1 LPIIIGVLPNLSAV
15 GFKTCMD
22 GNFRVST
29 ITSPWDPRTIFAIS
43 LGFGSF
49 DFAVAKGIDIAF
61 DLIVGRGGQLLLGL
75 IAYPVFTDV
84 LLYSMETQSATYAY
98 YAAVAFD
105 TVSVSTM
112 TQISKDLCQRP
123 KANRNLRIIL
133 VTSGLLLTSLYIV
146 SFPTLASAATGYT
159 TLQDAVV
166 PLLGDERTTVLWPGD
181 FQPCSFIIKD
191 GDRIPELHSN
201 ACITADSDFF
211 NRTTQYAQL
220 LPNSELEKL
229 LAKAKDGILY
239 KVPENTELR
248 AEGVRTIE

>member
-1 LPIIIGVLPNLSAV
+1 MDQIPLRNMDEEQSLQDEDELPPQNFRNFLYAQAQGITVALLSCLCLGLPIIIGVLPNLSAV

-43 LGFGSF
+43 LGFGSL

-61 DLIVGRGGQLLLGL
+61 DLIVGRGGQLLFGL

-133 VTSGLLLTSLYIV
+133 VTTGLLLTSLYIV

-159 TLQDAVV
+159 TLQDAVY
-166 PLLGDERTTVLWPGD
+166 RYSTT
-181 FQPCSFIIKD
+181 
-191 GDRIPELHSN
+191 
-201 ACITADSDFF
+201 
-211 NRTTQYAQL
+211 
-220 LPNSELEKL
+220 
-229 LAKAKDGILY
+229 
-239 KVPENTELR
+239 KVRRQRVTR
-248 AEGVRTIE
+248 Q